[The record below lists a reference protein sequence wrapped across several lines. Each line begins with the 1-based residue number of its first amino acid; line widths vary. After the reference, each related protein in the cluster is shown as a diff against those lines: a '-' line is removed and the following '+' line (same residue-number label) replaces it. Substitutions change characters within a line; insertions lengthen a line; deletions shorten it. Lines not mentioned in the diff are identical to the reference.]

1 MRILGL
7 IGGMSWES
15 TIPYYRTI
23 NETVRERLG
32 GLHSAR
38 LILYSV
44 DFHDV
49 ERLQRAGA
57 WDEAGRMLAGAA
69 RSLEAAGAEGLALCT
84 NTLHEVAPAIESAV
98 DIPLL
103 HIADPTAAA
112 VKRAGFHTVGL
123 LGTRFTMERDFYRGR
138 LTAQHGLAVI
148 VPDAADRESV
158 HRVIYEE
165 LCRGDIRA
173 ESRARYREIMR
184 RLVEA
189 GAEGIIL
196 GCTEIASLVG
206 SADAPVP
213 LFDTTALHARHAA
226 EWALGDAAAIA
237 PMTGGVDPAR

>member
-1 MRILGL
+1 MKTLGL

-15 TIPYYRTI
+15 TIPYYRI
-23 NETVRERLG
+23 VNETVRERLG

-44 DFHDV
+44 DFHDI
-49 ERLQRAGA
+49 ERLQRAGV
-57 WDEAGRMLAGAA
+57 WDEAGKALADAA

-112 VKRAGFHTVGL
+112 AKRAGLGTVGL

-138 LTAQHGLAVI
+138 LMERHGLAVI

-158 HRVIYEE
+158 HRVIYDE

-184 RLVEA
+184 RLVDA